1 MALFINQ
8 TSFNELFES
17 SGGKSCHIFFS
28 WVTHMLANMLG
39 STCNA
44 FDIVSNGGKS
54 RV

>member
-1 MALFINQ
+1 
-8 TSFNELFES
+8 
-17 SGGKSCHIFFS
+17 
-28 WVTHMLANMLG
+28 MLANMLG